1 MEELASKI
9 AETLDISVKAAIDM
23 YPVIRGQFIW
33 YEVLDSVISWALVIG
48 FVSLI
53 LTGVTLFIRFDLD
66 KYDWRT
72 EEINE
77 DWVIVNKVFK
87 KAVLVLMLSVVI
99 GIAAEIIVPFL
110 APDIMII
117 KNFLG

>member
-1 MEELASKI
+1 MEELAIKI

-33 YEVLDSVISWALVIG
+33 YEVLDGVISWALVIG

-66 KYDWRT
+66 KFNCRT
-72 EEINE
+72 GEINE
-77 DWVIVNKVFK
+77 DWVDVDKIFKIALSALALFLIV
-87 KAVLVLMLSVVI
+87 A
-99 GIAAEIIVPFL
+99 IAGEMIVPFL
-110 APDIMII
+110 APDVVMI